1 LVDLSLL
8 FATAALYPLYLKKA
22 NLTFM
27 HAASLKLLQIV
38 FLFLPVATWITTL
51 TSPKACKILQQLL
64 QNFIVTTS
72 RDLKD
77 DWPNVLMPGAIGSAS
92 SKTGRK
98 HQQQGW
104 EGGL

>member
-1 LVDLSLL
+1 V
-8 FATAALYPLYLKKA
+8 KKA

-51 TSPKACKILQQLL
+51 TSPKACKIFQQLL

-72 RDLKD
+72 RDLRD
-77 DWPNVLMPGAIGSAS
+77 DWPNVLMPGAIGSAWR
-92 SKTGRK
+92 KTGRK

-104 EGGL
+104 EGDL